1 MSRTRAELIAFNGGE
16 IGKKTLARTDLD
28 TYARCAETMENI
40 WPTPS
45 GDMSKMPGTIYIAA
59 APAGEVA
66 LRSFEYS
73 VSDNLI
79 MVWSDESLKLIY
91 SDAYLAIEGATATL
105 GTFSD
110 ESAATSTGG
119 GSAPDLTPPTIDWTY
134 SPYTGY
140 GGLANI
146 P

>member
-16 IGKKTLARTDLD
+16 IGPKTLARTDLD

-45 GDMSKMPGTIYIAA
+45 GDMSKMPGTIYIDA
-59 APAGEVA
+59 APAGDEVL

-73 VSDNLI
+73 VSDNLV
-79 MVWSDESLKLIY
+79 MVWSDESMKLIY
-91 SDAYLAIEGATATL
+91 ADAFLTIEGATATL

-110 ESAATSTGG
+110 ESAAASTGG
-119 GSAPDLTPPTIDWTY
+119 GTAPDLTPITIDWTWGGDGY
-134 SPYTGY
+134 WRTVSP
-140 GGLANI
+140 
-146 P
+146 